1 MSARRLA
8 AQVLRVA
15 LVALV
20 SVALLEVTLV
30 AVRRNPPLAGIGP
43 LRSLARQLYFLDRNY
58 LQMDPAAVRWDPLL
72 GYTLRPGE
80 FRFANTEFDTAYSV
94 NSLGVRDDE
103 ASLVRP
109 EVVVLGDSF
118 AMGWGVEQQEAFPQ
132 VLEGLLGRKVL
143 NAGISSYGTVR
154 ELRMLSRVDT
164 AATRWVVIQFC
175 NNDYFENRRFAD
187 EGPDVRPHPRPETE
201 AMVEAYRR
209 QRRYWP
215 GRYAVSLFARPL
227 ARLTGAPPSE
237 PENPDPADPGSQR
250 LQARLLLTVLAG
262 SPVDLSRFGIVLFEL
277 NAFNGYRGTFTPHLR
292 EALRDPALPEH
303 LRRMVVLDLAAELGP
318 EHWFVIDDH
327 VRPSGHR
334 LIAERLAAVIAAA
347 DPRPAA
353 AR

>member
-1 MSARRLA
+1 MNARRLA

-30 AVRRNPPLAGIGP
+30 AVRRLPPLAGIGP
-43 LRSLARQLYFLDRNY
+43 LRSLAHQLYFLDRNY
-58 LQMDPAAVRWDPLL
+58 LQMDPAAIRWDPML

-80 FRFANTEFDTAYSV
+80 FRFSNTEFDTACSV

-103 ASLVRP
+103 ASLARP

-132 VLEGLLGRKVL
+132 VLEGLLRRKVL

-154 ELRMLSRVDT
+154 ELRMLSRIDT
-164 AATRWVVIQFC
+164 SATRWVVIQFC

-187 EGPDVRPHPRPETE
+187 EGPDVRPHPRQESE
-201 AMVEAYRR
+201 AAVESYRR

-215 GRYAVSLFARPL
+215 GRYAASLLAKPW
-227 ARLTGAPPSE
+227 ARLTGAPPLD
-237 PENPDPADPGSQR
+237 PGYPDPADPDTQR
-250 LQARLLLTVLAG
+250 LQARLLLKVLAG

-277 NAFNGYRGTFTPHLR
+277 NAFNGYRGIFTPYLV
-292 EALRDPALPEH
+292 EALRDPSLPEH
-303 LRRMVVLDLAAELGP
+303 LRRIVVLDLATELGP
-318 EHWFVIDDH
+318 QHWFVIDDH
-327 VRPSGHR
+327 VRGSGHR

-347 DPRPAA
+347 APRPAA
-353 AR
+353 VR